1 MKIKIFGLLSIVFS
15 SCAYACNGDG
25 EFKPFLKV
33 SLQPNVSCNDLY
45 VYVPIKLNTL
55 ELSAVTYTLDA
66 EGEVSIPSMY
76 VDASD
81 LGDFTAKGYALS
93 QLCAPKANLDKIK
106 VTVSYQPAI
115 GPNGELTFCLSNKE
129 FMLSEL
135 SDL

>member
-76 VDASD
+76 VDASG

-106 VTVSYQPAI
+106 VTVSYQPPI
-115 GPNGELTFCLSNKE
+115 GPN
-129 FMLSEL
+129 MLSEL